1 MTGGRLGSEGEQL
14 LFCATYVSLAER
26 AKELRGAVLGRGIME
41 DSFSNDFKMDYTDY
55 VKEICLQ
62 YQ

>member
-41 DSFSNDFKMDYTDY
+41 DSFSNDFKM
-55 VKEICLQ
+55 ELH
-62 YQ
+62 